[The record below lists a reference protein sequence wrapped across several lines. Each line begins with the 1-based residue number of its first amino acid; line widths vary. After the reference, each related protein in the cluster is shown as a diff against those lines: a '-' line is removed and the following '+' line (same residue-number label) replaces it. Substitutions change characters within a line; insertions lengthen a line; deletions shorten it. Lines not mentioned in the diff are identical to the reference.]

1 MAMVKNL
8 YQIADDA
15 KELRDEIHKTIDVK
29 GRKKTDSGEISIW
42 ASKSL
47 ELLGDLAKK
56 ADEIMERLV
65 RLEDEVRKDARPE
78 LLRKR
83 K

>member
-15 KELRDEIHKTIDVK
+15 RQLKDEIHKTIDAK
-29 GRKKTDSGEISIW
+29 GRKKTDSGEISAW
-42 ASKSL
+42 VSKTS
-47 ELLGDLAKK
+47 ELLTDLAKK

-65 RLEDEVRKDARPE
+65 RLEDEVRQGSRPE
-78 LLRKR
+78 MLRKR